1 MQRTLG
7 AVYRLNGYVLTDT
20 TQQTTVAVLRSA
32 QATIDVAMWVS
43 IDHVAGYWTSAGLAE
58 RDNDAACVM
67 CHTVTDQLQLQNT
80 VG

>member
-7 AVYRLNGYVLTDT
+7 AVYRLYGYVLT
-20 TQQTTVAVLRSA
+20 TQQSTVAVLRSA